1 MKVKLLTIAMLVVG
15 ALTFQGQANALGPAG
30 SVSKGYVCTHSGSN
44 LIMRAGP
51 GQNFAK
57 LTGLAYGTDVI
68 VVDTVSGRDGMTWYK
83 VRAGK
88 RIGWVRYDYVC
99 GL

>member
-1 MKVKLLTIAMLVVG
+1 MKKTFLTVAIVVASMLG
-15 ALTFQGQANALGPAG
+15 FQGQANALGPAANVTTG
-30 SVSKGYVCTHSGSN
+30 HVCTNSGGN
-44 LIMRAGP
+44 LTMRSGP

-57 LTGLAYGTDVI
+57 LTSLAYGTNVVI
-68 VVDTVSGRDGMTWYK
+68 LDTVTGRDGMMWYK

-99 GL
+99 GV